1 MKLQGI
7 LGSIRLSAHRELE
20 SQQLTRRGWPSRTL
34 QVTLRNR
41 YWTVKGQSPYQL
53 GCSAVLEV
61 RTSAITTSVKAPG
74 SIVSY
79 SLSEAG
85 SGSHPCR
92 LVSGWTREFG
102 AQPLMRP
109 SSRAAIQRALA
120 DRARRRVRPR
130 STRNCSTTVR
140 NTLRRKFSNWAVMI
154 IHGNRK
160 TWGIFQRP

>member
-92 LVSGWTREFG
+92 LVSGWTREVG

-140 NTLRRKFSNWAVMI
+140 NTLRRKFSNWAT
-154 IHGNRK
+154 G
-160 TWGIFQRP
+160 